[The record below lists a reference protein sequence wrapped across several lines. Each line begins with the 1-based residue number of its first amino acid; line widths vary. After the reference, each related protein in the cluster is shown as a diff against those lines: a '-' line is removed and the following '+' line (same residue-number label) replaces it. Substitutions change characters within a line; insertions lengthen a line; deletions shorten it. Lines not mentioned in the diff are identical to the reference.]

1 LSQAVW
7 LPAQLGPELFEKE
20 GDRHVETKRIQLAIK
35 VIPYA
40 VCLALLG
47 LFCSPWAVGQDD
59 APQYKIDPY
68 WPKPLPNHWVLGGV
82 GGICMDHDG
91 NIFALNRSEY
101 NENDLEAGER
111 APLVLEFNSAGDLL
125 NSWGNPAEMPKGE
138 FHGCVIDKEDHLWL
152 ISENAGAIQEYTE
165 AGKLLLQIGKLD
177 VFDSSTGAF
186 KGKALN
192 SGHNLF
198 FGLQGIALDKDD
210 NIYIAEGFNPS
221 TNHRV
226 VVLDH
231 DGRFLRQW
239 EIQRTP
245 DEPSNWVPMPDCV
258 RVDRDNNVYVGDR
271 LGNRFLI
278 YDTMGNFKKFV
289 SIPMIQRT
297 PTTQRDLFGPIKP
310 IEFAG
315 FAAGH
320 WGSVIDIL
328 FSTDPGQKYLIDLNE
343 DNEEVMFLNR
353 ATLNVVTTF
362 GRVGA
367 QVGEFNHVH
376 YAQMDSKG
384 NLYIGEVD
392 GNRLDKYV
400 PVNDS
405 W

>member
-1 LSQAVW
+1 
-7 LPAQLGPELFEKE
+7 
-20 GDRHVETKRIQLAIK
+20 
-35 VIPYA
+35 
-40 VCLALLG
+40 
-47 LFCSPWAVGQDD
+47 
-59 APQYKIDPY
+59 
-68 WPKPLPNHWVLGGV
+68 
-82 GGICMDHDG
+82 
-91 NIFALNRSEY
+91 
-101 NENDLEAGER
+101 
-111 APLVLEFNSAGDLL
+111 
-125 NSWGNPAEMPKGE
+125 
-138 FHGCVIDKEDHLWL
+138 
-152 ISENAGAIQEYTE
+152 
-165 AGKLLLQIGKLD
+165 
-177 VFDSSTGAF
+177 
-186 KGKALN
+186 
-192 SGHNLF
+192 
-198 FGLQGIALDKDD
+198 
-210 NIYIAEGFNPS
+210 
-221 TNHRV
+221 
-226 VVLDH
+226 
-231 DGRFLRQW
+231 
-239 EIQRTP
+239 
-245 DEPSNWVPMPDCV
+245 
-258 RVDRDNNVYVGDR
+258 VYVGDR